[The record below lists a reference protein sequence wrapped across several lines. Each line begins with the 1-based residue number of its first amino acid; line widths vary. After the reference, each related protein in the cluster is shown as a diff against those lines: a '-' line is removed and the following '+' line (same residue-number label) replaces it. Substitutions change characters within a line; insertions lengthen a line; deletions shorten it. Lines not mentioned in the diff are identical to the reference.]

1 MSDRYQHRL
10 QIYHFTVGRLFLH
23 LIYIKYYQEPS
34 AIGAALTCPGL
45 TRYDLWLLTFPPI
58 FAAIVFVFMAPSN
71 GFEPLNSESESDV
84 LPIRLQGHMAA
95 GDGVEP
101 PYAGSKPAI

>member
-45 TRYDLWLLTFPPI
+45 TRYDLLVAHLPAYI
-58 FAAIVFVFMAPSN
+58 R
-71 GFEPLNSESESDV
+71 SDS
-84 LPIRLQGHMAA
+84 IRFYGTL
-95 GDGVEP
+95 EW
-101 PYAGSKPAI
+101 I